1 MSNAM
6 IRIIT
11 RVVRRRYEDGEDIDE
26 VLAEYTKLASEEREH
41 IRNEIIPPEPDIDL
55 EEAEVVGEPYE
66 E

>member
-26 VLAEYTKLASEEREH
+26 VIAEYTKLTPEEREH
-41 IRNEIIPPEPDIDL
+41 IRNEIIPPEPDP
-55 EEAEVVGEPYE
+55 EETEAE
-66 E
+66 

>member
-41 IRNEIIPPEPDIDL
+41 IRNEIIPPEPDIDP
-55 EEAEVVGEPYE
+55 EETEAE
-66 E
+66 